1 MLRKLFALSAVV
13 ATVVA
18 FSSDVE
24 AGRCR
29 AKRNR
34 RCCHQHQCYTL
45 SAPCGVCN
53 TPAAPAAEAPKA
65 DAPAAEATPAPPAE
79 AK

>member
-24 AGRCR
+24 AGKCR
-29 AKRNR
+29 TKRNR
-34 RCCHQHQCYTL
+34 RCCRQNHCQVSVCP
-45 SAPCGVCN
+45 APCNVCN
-53 TPAAPAAEAPKA
+53 TPAVEAAPAAEAPA
-65 DAPAAEATPAPPAE
+65 VEAAPEPPAE
-79 AK
+79 KK